1 MKLRKA
7 RFKKFRKYVRE
18 GATPYGRV
26 EIVYT
31 SSSIRQETPIF
42 IEHDTFNVVLRETE
56 YRIEDKPKGNGGYF
70 LVSTMSVGYPAFN
83 CTDYVKKLVRLY
95 AS

>member
-31 SSSIRQETPIF
+31 SSSICRKTPIF

-56 YRIEDKPKGNGGYF
+56 YRIEDKPQGQGGYF
-70 LVSTMSVGYPAFN
+70 LVSTSVGYPAFN
-83 CTDYVKKLVRLY
+83 CTDYVKRLVRLY
-95 AS
+95 GS

>member
-18 GATPYGRV
+18 GAAPYGTV
-26 EIVYT
+26 EVVHT
-31 SSSIRQETPIF
+31 SFFIYQRTSIF
-42 IEHDTFNVVLRETE
+42 IEHDPFNVVLRETE
-56 YRIEDKPKGNGGYF
+56 YRIEDKPYGQGGYS
-70 LVSTMSVGYPAFN
+70 LVLTSVGYPAFN
-83 CTDYVKKLVRLY
+83 CTDYVKRLVRSY